1 MSDWFAQWTNH
12 SAALN
17 GLDMTMPGVGF
28 WADKLVELVEEG
40 AVSVERLD
48 DMAHRILTPYYA
60 LGQDANFP
68 PLSFNTGGIHNQGYL
83 STVRGNKNVNV
94 QRDHYKLIRKIG
106 EESAT
111 LLKNE
116 RKDGGGLPLSKPQFL
131 AIFGQDAGPNP
142 AGLLV
147 CGPTNLCPGDSSNN
161 VGRLLSS
168 GLLFLTIL

>member
-40 AVSVERLD
+40 VVPLGRLD

-60 LGQDANFP
+60 LGQDVDFP
-68 PLSFNTGGIHNQGYL
+68 SLSFNTGGIHNKGYV
-83 STVRGNKNVNV
+83 STIQGNKNVNV

-116 RKDGGGLPLSKPQFL
+116 RHGGGLPLNKPQFL

-147 CGPTNLCPGDSSNN
+147 CGPTNLCPGDSLNN
-161 VGRLLSS
+161 VCRLPNLD
-168 GLLFLTIL
+168 LVYLTIL